1 MDIRPIFSALRRHK
15 TAATLIVL
23 EIALSCAILS
33 NAVFLIH
40 TRLQLMDRPT
50 GLAEPELVRIE
61 LADPDAGDSAT
72 AQTREELVA
81 LRELPGVRNAAA
93 VNVLPLSGRG
103 RSLDVRRTPD
113 EAALFESSFY
123 AGDVELIDAMGLN
136 LIAGRRFTQD
146 EFIEWDALT
155 APNSELAIPSAIVSR
170 TMAEVLFP
178 GEDPLGKSFY
188 AWGDSPITIVGIVE
202 HLVQPHGAN
211 GETSY
216 TYAML
221 LPVEGAF
228 GTYLLRVTDPSQRA
242 QVLEHATLALKRI
255 DPNRIIVR
263 HGTVEEMRDSYY
275 RTEVEMTWLLAI
287 VCMALLVITAFGIV
301 GLASFWVQQRT
312 RQIGIRRALGATRGQ
327 ILRYFQTENVL
338 LVTLGIVLGMLL
350 AYGINLGLMQHY
362 ELPRLPAMYLP
373 IGAVTLWLLGQIAVF
388 GPARRAA
395 AVPPAVAT
403 RSV

>member
-33 NAVFLIH
+33 NAIFLIH

-50 GLAEPELVRIE
+50 GLAESELVHIE
-61 LADPDAGDSAT
+61 LADPESEEGAA
-72 AQTREELVA
+72 ARTRENLVA
-81 LRELPGVRNAAA
+81 LRELPGVRSAAA
-93 VNVLPLSGRG
+93 VNFLPLSARG
-103 RSLDVRRTPD
+103 RSLDVRRTPG
-113 EAALFESSFY
+113 EAALFETSFY
-123 AGDVELIDAMGLN
+123 AGDVELIDAMGLD
-136 LIAGRRFTQD
+136 LIAGRRFTQN
-146 EFIEWDALT
+146 EFVDWEALS

-170 TMAEVLFP
+170 RMAEELFP
-178 GEDPLGKSFY
+178 GEDPLGRSFY
-188 AWGDSPITIVGIVE
+188 AWGDTPTVIVGIVE

-211 GETSY
+211 GEASY

-228 GTYLLRVTDPSQRA
+228 RNYLLRVADPSQRS
-242 QVLEHATLALKRI
+242 QVLEHATTALKRI
-255 DPNRIIVR
+255 DPNRVIVR
-263 HGTVEEMRDSYY
+263 HGTVEEMRDNYY
-275 RTEVEMTWLLAI
+275 RTEVEMAWLLAI
-287 VCMALLVITAFGIV
+287 VCVALLVITAFGIV

-327 ILRYFQTENVL
+327 ILRYFQTENAL
-338 LVTLGIVLGMLL
+338 LATLGIGVGMML
-350 AYGINLGLMQHY
+350 AFGINLLLMQQY

-373 IGAVTLWLLGQIAVF
+373 VGAVALLLLGQIAVL

-395 AVPPAVAT
+395 AVSPAVAT
-403 RSV
+403 RSI